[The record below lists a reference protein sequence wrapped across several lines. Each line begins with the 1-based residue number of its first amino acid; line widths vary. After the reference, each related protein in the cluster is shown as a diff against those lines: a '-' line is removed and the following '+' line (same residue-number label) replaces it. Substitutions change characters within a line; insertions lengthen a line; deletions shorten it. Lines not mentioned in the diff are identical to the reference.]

1 MSKFKQ
7 LTVSSALLGLSLSI
21 ISTFSMAQDSAR
33 PDLSGIWTNASRT
46 GLTRPRGVETL
57 VVSAEQAQQMVATM
71 SIAGISAESVAAGP
85 EIDPETGAPPVGGQ
99 DFGLR
104 GYNLFWT
111 DPGSSLALVKGEFRT
126 SYIVNPENGQVPR
139 LANPKVDLNRPQFG
153 ARYLT
158 GVADASGPEA
168 MPISERCLIG
178 FGNTAGPGMM
188 GTLYNS
194 SYQFVQTDD
203 YVLINVEMV
212 HDARIIPIF
221 ATAEEARANRRPAVL
236 SQWLGDS
243 VGWYEDDT
251 LIIETTHINPLQ
263 MGQSSI
269 AISQDGK
276 ITERFSRYAE
286 NEMLYQF
293 TVDDSNLYSQ
303 PWTAEL
309 SYYPLDGRMY
319 EYACH
324 EGNYAM
330 SGILA
335 GARREEFEAG
345 L

>member
-7 LTVSSALLGLSLSI
+7 LTVTSALLGLSLSVL
-21 ISTFSMAQDSAR
+21 STLSTAQDSAR
-33 PDLSGIWTNASRT
+33 PDLSGVWTSTSRT
-46 GLTRPRGVETL
+46 GLTRPRGVEAL
-57 VVSAEQAQQMVATM
+57 VVSAEQAQQMVAAM
-71 SIAGISAESVAAGP
+71 SIAGISAENVAAGP
-85 EIDPETGAPPVGGQ
+85 EIDPETGAPPVGAQ

-251 LIIETTHINPLQ
+251 LVIETTNINPLQ

-276 ITERFSRYAE
+276 ITERFSRYAD

-330 SGILA
+330 PGILA
-335 GARREEFEAG
+335 GARRAEREAG

>member
-7 LTVSSALLGLSLSI
+7 LTVTSALLGLSLSVL
-21 ISTFSMAQDSAR
+21 STLSTAQDSAR
-33 PDLSGIWTNASRT
+33 PDLSGVWTSTSRT

-57 VVSAEQAQQMVATM
+57 VVSAEQAQQMVAAM
-71 SIAGISAESVAAGP
+71 SIAGISAENLAAGP

-221 ATAEEARANRRPAVL
+221 ATADEARANRRPAVL

-269 AISQDGK
+269 PISEDGK

-330 SGILA
+330 RGILA
-335 GARREEFEAG
+335 GARRAEHEAG

>member
-1 MSKFKQ
+1 MSKFKP
-7 LTVSSALLGLSLSI
+7 LTVTSALLGLSLFI
-21 ISTFSMAQDSAR
+21 LSTSSMAQDSAR
-33 PDLSGIWTNASRT
+33 PELSGIWTNASRT
-46 GLTRPRGVETL
+46 GLIRPRGVEPL

-71 SIAGISAESVAAGP
+71 SIAGISAENVAAGP

-126 SYIVNPENGQVPR
+126 SYIVNPENGQIPR

-168 MPISERCLIG
+168 IPIAERCLIG

-251 LIIETTHINPLQ
+251 LIIETTNINPLQ

-276 ITERFSRYAE
+276 ITERFSRYAD

-330 SGILA
+330 PGILA
-335 GARREEFEAG
+335 GARRAEREAG

>member
-7 LTVSSALLGLSLSI
+7 LTVTSALLGLSLSVL
-21 ISTFSMAQDSAR
+21 STLSTAQDSAR
-33 PDLSGIWTNASRT
+33 PDLSGVWTSTSRT
-46 GLTRPRGVETL
+46 GLTRPRGVEAL
-57 VVSAEQAQQMVATM
+57 VVSAEQAQQMVAAM
-71 SIAGISAESVAAGP
+71 SIAGISAENVAAGP

-269 AISQDGK
+269 PISEDGK

-330 SGILA
+330 PGILA